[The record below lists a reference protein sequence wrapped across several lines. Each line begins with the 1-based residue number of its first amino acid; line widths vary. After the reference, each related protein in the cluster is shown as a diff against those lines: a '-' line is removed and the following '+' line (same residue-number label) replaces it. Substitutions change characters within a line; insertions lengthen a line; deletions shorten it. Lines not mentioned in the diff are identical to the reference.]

1 MYAEF
6 ATDPK
11 VQILSEVE
19 QRRYLMLLCMRCC
32 NGDVTLQDEI
42 VAFQLR
48 ICNDEWQKTKSILL
62 HKNLIDDANKP
73 VAWNKRQYQSDSS
86 KSRVSKHRENK
97 KRRCNVTVTGK
108 KRTVETETETEK
120 EIKEESLTTTHLLTE
135 VVETDSASEVETEK
149 AVSSS
154 KISINEFRFLFQQ
167 ATGEF
172 LPGGLNNEA
181 SQICK
186 RYPRDQ
192 LEDAFSITAGQGGK
206 TLKYFKAVLKGEPR
220 RAPPSTKTFDQI
232 RLENI
237 KNAMMG
243 AINDEAGLAGIQF
256 AAGRDS
262 PGVQIGHQPGNNQG
276 LRETPG

>member
-1 MYAEF
+1 MNTDQPAKWFRMYAEF

-120 EIKEESLTTTHLLTE
+120 EKEPS
-135 VVETDSASEVETEK
+135 SAAAGFGSSIACAHEGPPEKAQQQQNENQIRQVFSDRKAFLEKQFPYLNLAVEVEQCVAKYRGRTIVVDP
-149 AVSSS
+149 AVLVLEWCKRSPKPDARSRDRPLT
-154 KISINEFRFLFQQ
+154 KMEQAEAIVADNVA
-167 ATGEF
+167 ATGRALIKVRQMREMQ
-172 LPGGLNNEA
+172 NE
-181 SQICK
+181 Q
-186 RYPRDQ
+186 RR
-192 LEDAFSITAGQGGK
+192 TAI
-206 TLKYFKAVLKGEPR
+206 E
-220 RAPPSTKTFDQI
+220 
-232 RLENI
+232 
-237 KNAMMG
+237 G
-243 AINDEAGLAGIQF
+243 AA
-256 AAGRDS
+256 
-262 PGVQIGHQPGNNQG
+262 
-276 LRETPG
+276 